1 MQIGRE
7 SVGVLLDVEGEM
19 LTGTKGQRHEHH
31 LTHDDLI
38 ESTGFASMVSR
49 IAFLGPTGTYGEQA
63 TRALIALESMQSSE
77 LVACAGLRSVVEH
90 VAHGH
95 CDAAVVPVEN
105 SVEGGVTAILDSLW
119 MHRELC
125 IRRALVLPIRHALLG
140 DGSLDGITEVLSHP
154 QALAQCSA
162 WLAQHLPQALQLPT
176 SSTAE
181 AARMVRGSRFRAA
194 IASQGAGA
202 EHGLQELAFPI
213 NDVPGN
219 CTRFLLL
226 QRGDRSDQGDVAS
239 LAFSLHR
246 NAPGALLEALA
257 CLARRG
263 LNMSRIESR
272 PSKRELGEYVFFID
286 VELSSVTDGS
296 VALNELIADL
306 QPFCEHLAHF
316 GAYPSSE
323 LTRS

>member
-1 MQIGRE
+1 
-7 SVGVLLDVEGEM
+7 
-19 LTGTKGQRHEHH
+19 
-31 LTHDDLI
+31 
-38 ESTGFASMVSR
+38 MVSR
-49 IAFLGPTGTYGEQA
+49 IAFLGPVGTYGEQA
-63 TRALIALESMQSSE
+63 ARALIALESLPDPE
-77 LVACAGLRSVVEH
+77 LVACVGLRAVVESL
-90 VAHGH
+90 ANGD

-105 SVEGGVTAILDSLW
+105 SVEGGVTATLDALW
-119 MHRELC
+119 THRELC

-154 QALAQCSA
+154 QALAQCSG
-162 WLAQHLPQALQLPT
+162 WLSEHLPQALQLPT

-194 IASQGAGA
+194 IASQAAGV
-202 EHGLQELAFPI
+202 EHGLQALAFPI

-219 CTRFLLL
+219 RTRFLLL
-226 QRGDRSDQGDVAS
+226 QRGDRRDHGDVAS

-286 VELSSVTDGS
+286 VELSSAEGGPV
-296 VALNELIADL
+296 VLAELLEDL
-306 QPFCEHLAHF
+306 APYCEHLTQF
-316 GAYPSSE
+316 GAYCSTNAEPGMA
-323 LTRS
+323 